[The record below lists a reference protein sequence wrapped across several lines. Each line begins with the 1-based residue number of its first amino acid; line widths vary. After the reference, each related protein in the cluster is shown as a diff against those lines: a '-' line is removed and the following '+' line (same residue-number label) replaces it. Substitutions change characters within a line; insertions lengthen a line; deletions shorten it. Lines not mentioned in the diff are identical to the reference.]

1 MSLFSHISQSVELL
15 TREDTCSSGNDYN
28 GEHFGARIS
37 SVFVVLI
44 ASAFGAYF
52 PVLSSRYS
60 FIRMPPACF
69 FIAKFFGSGVI
80 IATAFIH
87 LLEPASD
94 NLSNDCLGYPFDV
107 YPFAF
112 GICLIVLMLMFFL
125 ELIAYRWIE
134 AKVSN
139 QNIDDETPHT
149 HSHFGDTAMYTN
161 EDKAIEE
168 DIDTDNNHSHS
179 HHHHH
184 HHMNND
190 DTYSNDEMDHLHSEF
205 QNDDECIDDQKECLD
220 ENLQVVHF
228 NEGHSHTHTVHNHT
242 ESHLH
247 DHELGSDYSITKDF
261 DQKVGLDSVSSI
273 DLESQDAESLAT
285 YTAQLLNVFIL
296 EFGIIFH
303 SVFVGL
309 TLACSGDEFT
319 SLYIVV
325 CFHQLF
331 EGLGLGTRV
340 ACVNWPKSKR
350 WTPWLLC
357 LGYTI
362 STPIAI
368 AIGIGIRNSY
378 PPGSRRALITNG
390 VFDSISAG
398 ILIYTGCVE
407 LMAHEFLF
415 SDEFKGKGGF
425 KKMIYAYL
433 VMCVGAGLMAL
444 LGRWA

>member
-1 MSLFSHISQSVELL
+1 MSALSALRSPGHFVELFL
-15 TREDTCSSGNDYN
+15 RDVVDTCEADNEYN
-28 GEHFGARIS
+28 GEHYAARIS
-37 SVFVVLI
+37 SVFVVLV
-44 ASAFGAYF
+44 ASAFGSFF

-60 FIRMPPACF
+60 FIRMPPVCF

-94 NLSNDCLGYPFDV
+94 NLSNECLGYPFTV

-125 ELIAYRWIE
+125 EIIAYRWVE
-134 AKVSN
+134 AKMSN
-139 QNIDDETPHT
+139 QQIDLNEPHT
-149 HSHFGDTAMYTN
+149 HSHFGEASMFVNGEEHHHTQHPMSDIDATR
-161 EDKAIEE
+161 EEE
-168 DIDTDNNHSHS
+168 DEIQLVHYGVENAENHTHAHHTHTSHSHS
-179 HHHHH
+179 H
-184 HHMNND
+184 
-190 DTYSNDEMDHLHSEF
+190 
-205 QNDDECIDDQKECLD
+205 
-220 ENLQVVHF
+220 
-228 NEGHSHTHTVHNHT
+228 SHTVPSGEPHEHLT
-242 ESHLH
+242 ESLSSSH
-247 DHELGSDYSITKDF
+247 DVDANVD
-261 DQKVGLDSVSSI
+261 LDL
-273 DLESQDAESLAT
+273 DLEEKKVSMLEEDNSVVDDDLERQDINVSPESLADFT
-285 YTAQLLNVFIL
+285 GQLLNVFIL

-309 TLACSGDEFT
+309 TLACSGDEFV

-325 CFHQLF
+325 CFHQMF

-340 ACVNWPKSKR
+340 ACVDWPRSKR
-350 WTPWLLC
+350 WTPWMLC

-368 AIGIGIRNSY
+368 GIGIGVRDSY
-378 PPGSRRALITNG
+378 PPGSRTALITNG

-398 ILIYTGCVE
+398 ILVYTGLVE

-415 SDEFKGKGGF
+415 SDEFKGAGGF
-425 KKMIYAYL
+425 KKMLWAYL
-433 VMCVGAGLMAL
+433 VMCTGAGLMAL

>member
-1 MSLFSHISQSVELL
+1 MSILSGFQSPGHFVELFI
-15 TREDTCSSGNDYN
+15 RDVEDVCSADNEYN

-37 SVFVVLI
+37 SIFVVLF
-44 ASAFGAYF
+44 ASAFGAFF
-52 PVLSSRYS
+52 PVLSSKYS
-60 FIRMPPACF
+60 FIRMPPICF
-69 FIAKFFGSGVI
+69 FVAKFFGSGVI

-87 LLEPASD
+87 LLSPASD

-125 ELIAYRWIE
+125 ELIAYRWME
-134 AKVSN
+134 AKILN
-139 QNIDDETPHT
+139 QSLDINVPHS
-149 HSHFGDTAMYTN
+149 HSHFGDTALYVNDEEHHQVHGHTHADDVEHDHDIKIN
-161 EDKAIEE
+161 EVVHVGLGE
-168 DIDTDNNHSHS
+168 DHIHHQHSHND
-179 HHHHH
+179 HHHNDNAKLDTTEDDHH
-184 HHMNND
+184 D
-190 DTYSNDEMDHLHSEF
+190 
-205 QNDDECIDDQKECLD
+205 
-220 ENLQVVHF
+220 
-228 NEGHSHTHTVHNHT
+228 
-242 ESHLH
+242 
-247 DHELGSDYSITKDF
+247 DYSEEEIIEKQSLHKDNS
-261 DQKVGLDSVSSI
+261 L
-273 DLESQDAESLAT
+273 DLENQEKEDLSLAE
-285 YTAQLLNVFIL
+285 YSAQVLNVFIL

-309 TLACSGDEFT
+309 TLACSGDEFV
-319 SLYIVV
+319 SLYIVI
-325 CFHQLF
+325 CFHQMF

-340 ACVNWPKSKR
+340 ACVDWPRSKR

-357 LGYTI
+357 LGYSI

-368 AIGIGIRNSY
+368 AIGIGVRDSY

-415 SDEFKGKGGF
+415 SDEFKGPGGF
-425 KKMIYAYL
+425 KKMIWAYL